1 MNEGLF
7 SGIPSP
13 HAAGGPRRQVVR
25 VLSSKTVLVPQWAR
39 NGAGMVYITGC
50 GPGGS
55 GGVTTS
61 TTGYGGGGG
70 AGGSVIR
77 LPVPLVGV
85 DSVPVIIGAP
95 GAAVVSAT
103 DAFGN
108 TGGNTTVTIG
118 NLVLTLAGGASGG
131 SSNAGRGGD
140 AFFGVLVLGGQGSW
154 AAPLVKYSGA
164 SVVGTGYIGWLIPG
178 GDGVS
183 GATSSGT
190 VSPYGGGGHCVF
202 GAGGR
207 GRTSAPSALT
217 NGESGQGWGGGG
229 ASATTFN
236 TGSPATSGAGAP
248 SFVDLEFVEGVLA

>member
-13 HAAGGPRRQVVR
+13 RAAGGPRRQVVR
-25 VLSSKTVLVPQWAR
+25 VLSSKTVLVPQWAK

-50 GPGGS
+50 GPGAS
-55 GGVTTS
+55 GAVVDS
-61 TTGYGGGGG
+61 TTAYGGGGG

-77 LPVPLVGV
+77 LPAPLVGV
-85 DSVPVIIGAP
+85 DSVSVIIGAP
-95 GAAVVSAT
+95 GAAVSSTMNAT
-103 DAFGN
+103 GN
-108 TGGNTTVTIG
+108 SGGNTIITLG
-118 NLVLTLAGGASGG
+118 KLVLTLEGGKAPSGTAGGVGG
-131 SSNAGRGGD
+131 RAY
-140 AFFGVLVLGGQGSW
+140 FGVLARGDPGSW
-154 AAPLVKYSGA
+154 AIPFTHYSG
-164 SVVGTGYIGWLIPG
+164 SNVVGTGYIGHLLPG

-190 VSPYGGGGHCVF
+190 SSPYGGGGHCVF

-217 NGESGQGWGGGG
+217 KGESGQGWGGGG
-229 ASATTFN
+229 AGATTFG
-236 TGSPATSGAGAP
+236 TGNPATSGEGAP